1 MLLEFRV
8 GNYRSFRDPATISM
22 VATKTNGP
30 EDGIRQHGGMRV
42 STVAAVYGANASG
55 KSNLVKAFALA
66 RSFVLDSA
74 REGQAKD
81 PVPVVPFALDD
92 HSGKEPSEFEFVF
105 YHWGVRYR
113 YGFRA
118 DTTRVTEEW
127 LYHRPTQRETNL
139 FYRRADDIEVH
150 RAFRGGSRLM
160 ERTRPNALFLSVAAQ
175 FNSETAAQLMEWF
188 GRTRVIHGID
198 DTFFSDIAAERLADF
213 QSRERIHR
221 FLAQWDPTIVGV
233 GLGMQRLTADDLP
246 PHLKWERP
254 ERADPAALLEP
265 VVFRARRGDDGSV
278 VGNAGFSLDG
288 DESEGL
294 QKLFQLAVPI
304 PDALHSGLVLVVDE
318 LDARLHPLI
327 TRALIELF
335 AGQATNPHNAQ
346 LVFATHDTNLLDHH
360 LLRRDQI
367 WFAEKDHQGAT
378 DLYSLVEFMPRP
390 HGQFE
395 RDYIHGRYG
404 AIPFIG
410 GLHGLAE
417 PHDATTS
424 QLGERP
430 NGRSTRGRKK
440 AGSHTPAEAAHPGG
454 MRGRED

>member
-1 MLLEFRV
+1 MLIEFRV
-8 GNYRSFRDPATISM
+8 GNYRSFRDAATLSM
-22 VATKTNGP
+22 VATKTTGP
-30 EDGIRQHGGMRV
+30 EESVRQQGGMPV

-55 KSNLVKAFALA
+55 KSNLIDALALA

-74 REGQAKD
+74 REGQAQD

-92 HSGKEPSEFEFVF
+92 RSGKEPSEFEFVF
-105 YHWGVRYR
+105 VHEGVRYR

-118 DTTRVTEEW
+118 DRARVLEEW
-127 LYHRPTQRETNL
+127 LFHRPSQRETNL
-139 FYRRADDIEVH
+139 FYREADSIEVH
-150 RAFRGGSRLM
+150 RAFKGGSRLI

-175 FNSETAAQLMEWF
+175 FNSETALRLMEWF
-188 GRTRVIHGID
+188 GKARVIHGID
-198 DTFFSDIAAERLADF
+198 DTYFSEIAAERLTDQEA
-213 QSRERIHR
+213 RHRILR
-221 FLAQWDPTIVGV
+221 FLNRWDPTVRGV
-233 GLGMQRLTADDLP
+233 ESGWQHLDAEDLP
-246 PHLKWERP
+246 PHLPWERR
-254 ERADPAALLEP
+254 EGFVPAAVYEP
-265 VVFRARRGDDGSV
+265 VVRRARYSADGAV
-278 VGNAGFSLDG
+278 AGYTGFSLDD

-304 PDALHSGLVLVVDE
+304 PDALQFGLVLVIDE

-346 LVFATHDTNLLDHH
+346 LVFATHDTNLLDRH

-367 WFAEKDHQGAT
+367 WFTEKNHQGAT

-390 HGQFE
+390 NGQFE

-440 AGSHTPAEAAHPGG
+440 AGSHTPAEAAHPCG